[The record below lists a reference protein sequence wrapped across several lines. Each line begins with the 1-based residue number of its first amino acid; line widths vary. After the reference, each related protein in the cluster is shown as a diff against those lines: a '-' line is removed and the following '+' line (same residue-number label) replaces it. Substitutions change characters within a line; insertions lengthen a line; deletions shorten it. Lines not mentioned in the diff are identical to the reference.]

1 MIKKIKK
8 RIKRRPGKSG
18 HMYFSDETQEAIIEF
33 QGQEEEK
40 KRNEVYVTRIHPAF
54 DSLVEN
60 LIMIYGFTSPGE
72 SVEETKSD
80 CISFLYSSLNKW
92 SPDKGTRAF
101 SYFNVVAKNFL
112 IANTRKSIKRNN
124 RHVSIDQELGND
136 IVSLNQSSDVESY
149 SVAPSPD
156 DVLIEKNR
164 RNEIMEVLLEIE
176 NVVEAEHEQ
185 ACIKAIISIFEKIDD
200 LDFLNKRAIRVYVRD
215 ISGLT
220 SKKLSSAMT
229 SIKAHYREISRELE
243 DLF

>member
-8 RIKRRPGKSG
+8 RIKRRPGSSG
-18 HMYFSDETQEAIIEF
+18 HMYFSDQTQDAIIEF
-33 QGQEEEK
+33 QGHKDEK
-40 KRNEVYVTRIHPAF
+40 KRNDVYVSHIHPAF

-60 LIMIYGFTSPGE
+60 LILIYGFTSPGE
-72 SVEETKSD
+72 SLEETKSD
-80 CISFLYSSLNKW
+80 CISFLYGSLNKW

-124 RHVSIDQELGND
+124 RHVSIDQEVGND
-136 IVSLNQSSDVESY
+136 ILSLEQSKDIESY

-176 NVVEAEHEQ
+176 SIVEDEHEQ
-185 ACIKAIISIFEKIDD
+185 ACIKAIISVFERIDD
-200 LDFLNKRAIRVYVRD
+200 LDFLNKRAIRIYVRD

-229 SIKAHYREISRELE
+229 SIKKHYREISREL
-243 DLF
+243 DNLF